1 MDTPVSECTAVRLN
15 HAAAKAYVL
24 SKGTISD
31 AARAVDEDRSHLSNV
46 LAGRRNARPE
56 LIQRLA
62 AYLGVNPYVLLG
74 PEDPR
79 SAVIELARLYEVEAA
94 DLEMAG

>member
-1 MDTPVSECTAVRLN
+1 MKIN
-15 HAAAKAYVL
+15 HAAARGYVL
-24 SKGTISD
+24 AKGTISD
-31 AARAVDEDRSHLSNV
+31 AARAIGEDRSHLSNV

-79 SAVIELARLYEVEAA
+79 AAVVELARMYELGPE
-94 DLEMAG
+94 DLELAG